1 MILVLC
7 ELFELD
13 YILKKQ
19 TKRYSESHKE
29 LASLVTF
36 PAMRE
41 SNARRQGGKNKKYN
55 KHLFLSIFDKNRI
68 IFIINKRIYL

>member
-1 MILVLC
+1 MILVLY

-13 YILKKQ
+13 SILKKQ

-29 LASLVTF
+29 LAPLVTF

-41 SNARRQGGKNKKYN
+41 SNA
-55 KHLFLSIFDKNRI
+55 
-68 IFIINKRIYL
+68 

>member
-13 YILKKQ
+13 YIHKKQ
-19 TKRYSESHKE
+19 TIQYSESHKE
-29 LASLVTF
+29 LAPLVTF

-41 SNARRQGGKNKKYN
+41 RNAPPARR
-55 KHLFLSIFDKNRI
+55 
-68 IFIINKRIYL
+68 

>member
-1 MILVLC
+1 MILVLY

-13 YILKKQ
+13 YIRKKQ

-41 SNARRQGGKNKKYN
+41 SNATPARR
-55 KHLFLSIFDKNRI
+55 
-68 IFIINKRIYL
+68 

>member
-19 TKRYSESHKE
+19 AELYSESHKE
-29 LASLVTF
+29 LAPLVTF

-41 SNARRQGGKNKKYN
+41 SNAPPARR
-55 KHLFLSIFDKNRI
+55 
-68 IFIINKRIYL
+68 

>member
-7 ELFELD
+7 ELLELD

-19 TKRYSESHKE
+19 TKRYSEFHKE
-29 LASLVTF
+29 LAPLVPF

-41 SNARRQGGKNKKYN
+41 RNARRQG
-55 KHLFLSIFDKNRI
+55 DKEE
-68 IFIINKRIYL
+68 